1 VSVIEGRHEANR
13 LRREGE
19 AVMLVCCVKRL
30 TSILSVAAAVLLV
43 GCGALWESPSDQ
55 PLPSTPTLDFQ
66 KITTPNLEPGLSSD
80 PIAYRVGAWWRYR
93 DATADHRPT
102 HHPGPNLLVEVL
114 GAVVAAD
121 GTELYVL
128 YQEAPDDTEG
138 LYYVHRDSHGVL
150 EHGRNENTGPIVP
163 ANPVRAIDLPFA
175 EEKQWTYRIAQQ
187 TYEADCLFPETLTL
201 HSGVFLNCW
210 KIGVRNVTTGETKY
224 YWFKNG
230 VGLLKIVS
238 ESLSYEL
245 IDASTTETSAVHQ
258 LQWKDSLSTI
268 EIKVGDR
275 LVVQLPAEDD
285 SGYAWKLDSYDPG
298 IVSPLG
304 NGRFLADLDGQN
316 ARSSGTSGTFVMQL
330 ESVSHTLPGMPMTLQ
345 LMYVPA
351 WDKMEPAYTFTLW
364 LVVSQ

>member
-1 VSVIEGRHEANR
+1 MLARH
-13 LRREGE
+13 
-19 AVMLVCCVKRL
+19 VQRL
-30 TSILSVAAAVLLV
+30 TSVLSVMAAVLLT
-43 GCGALWESPSDQ
+43 GCAGLWPPPSDQ

-66 KITTPNLEPGLSSD
+66 KITTPNLEPSLSSD

-128 YQEAPDDTEG
+128 YREAPDDIEG
-138 LYYVHRDSHGVL
+138 LYYVHRDSRGVL
-150 EHGRNENTGPIVP
+150 EHGRDENGEPIVP
-163 ANPVRAIDLPFA
+163 ANPVRVIDLPFV
-175 EEKQWTYRIAQQ
+175 EEKQWTYRIAEE
-187 TYEADCLFPETLTL
+187 TYEANCWSPETLTL
-201 HSGVFLNCW
+201 HSGIFRDCW
-210 KIGVRNVTTGETKY
+210 KIGIRNVATGEIEY

-238 ESLSYEL
+238 GSLNYEL
-245 IDASTTETSAVHQ
+245 IDASATETSAVHQ
-258 LQWKDSLSTI
+258 LQWKDRDSTM

-275 LVVQLPAEDD
+275 LVVQLPAEQD
-285 SGYAWKLDSYDPG
+285 SDHAWKLSFYDPE

-304 NGRFLADLDGQN
+304 NGRFLPDLAGQN
-316 ARSSGTSGTFVMQL
+316 AGSSSTSGTFVMHL
-330 ESVSHTLPGMPMTLQ
+330 KSVSPTLPGVPMKLQ
-345 LMYVPA
+345 LMYMPT
-351 WDKMEPAYTFTLW
+351 WDKIEPAYTFTLW